1 MHQNW
6 KIKLKIKIFLLLVTI
21 SSYDIFAQIGVSAG
35 TLIGASSFSSN
46 SPSVGG
52 FVTGLFIETDSP
64 LFEEVFPRIGLVF
77 MKDINALLPEN
88 RKPYYPSMLGL
99 NFKGITSQYFDSK
112 IFLEEGI
119 GLLTLN
125 DKTFIDK
132 NSWEFGLALSFLA
145 GYDMRDFNLRGLK
158 TGASVEYGLT
168 FTGSLPSYLNF
179 FLQFHYTF

>member
-1 MHQNW
+1 M
-6 KIKLKIKIFLLLVTI
+6 KIKIFLLLSLI
-21 SSYDIFAQIGVSAG
+21 SSSTIFAQIGVSAG
-35 TLIGASSFSSN
+35 TFIGASSFNSN

-52 FVTGLFIETDSP
+52 LAVGFFIETDTP
-64 LFEEVFPRIGLVF
+64 LFEEVFPRVGLVF
-77 MKDINALLPEN
+77 MKDINAVLPNN
-88 RKPYYPSMLGL
+88 RKSYYPSMFGL
-99 NFKGITSQYFDSK
+99 NFKGVTSQYFDSK
-112 IFLEEGI
+112 IFLEEGV

-145 GYDMRDFNLRGLK
+145 GLDMRDFNLRGLK

-179 FLQFHYTF
+179 IIQFHYTF

>member
-1 MHQNW
+1 M
-6 KIKLKIKIFLLLVTI
+6 KIKILLIIVFVFSSTI
-21 SSYDIFAQIGVSAG
+21 LPQVGFSAG
-35 TLIGASSFSSN
+35 TLLGASSFSSN

-52 FVTGLFIETDSP
+52 FATGFFIETDTP
-64 LFEEVFPRIGLVF
+64 LFEEVFPRLGITF
-77 MKDINALLPEN
+77 MKDINAVLPNN
-88 RKPYYPSMLGL
+88 RKAYYPSMLGL

-119 GLLTLN
+119 GLLALN

-145 GYDMRDFNLRGLK
+145 GYDMRNFNLRGLK
-158 TGASVEYGLT
+158 TGAAVEYGLT

-179 FLQFHYTF
+179 YLQFHYTF

>member
-6 KIKLKIKIFLLLVTI
+6 KIKLKIKILLIILLI
-21 SSYDIFAQIGVSAG
+21 FSSTIFAQVAISAG
-35 TLIGASSFSSN
+35 TIIGASSFSSN

-52 FVTGLFIETDSP
+52 FAAGLFFETDTP
-64 LFEEVFPRIGLVF
+64 LFEEVFPRLGIIF
-77 MKDINALLPEN
+77 MKDINAILPNN
-88 RKPYYPSMLGL
+88 RRPYYPSMIGL
-99 NFKGITSQYFDSK
+99 NFKGVTSQYFDSK

-119 GLLTLN
+119 GLLALN

-145 GYDMRDFNLRGLK
+145 GYDMRNFNLRGLK
-158 TGASVEYGLT
+158 TGVAVEYGLT

-179 FLQFHYTF
+179 YLQFHYIF